1 MVDSGEDTELKKYI
15 NDFKALYLNS
25 KVEFNPQFV
34 ACGAAL
40 VRLMYEAIL
49 EGKNWN
55 LVKKALAIEELLELN
70 QYEGKVKGSKTKEIR
85 QMLIQEF
92 ASYSAIPANILKG
105 KNLKRIFWA
114 IVDKDNLEEVR
125 DRVLQLIG

>member
-1 MVDSGEDTELKKYI
+1 
-15 NDFKALYLNS
+15 
-25 KVEFNPQFV
+25 
-34 ACGAAL
+34 
-40 VRLMYEAIL
+40 MYEAIL
-49 EGKNWN
+49 EGKNWD

-114 IVDKDNLEEVR
+114 IVDKDNLEEIR
-125 DRVLQLIG
+125 DKVLQLIG